1 MFDLEKPKWI
11 IQDGELRMGRVVN
24 QFIVADNYGPY
35 PLGGGLW
42 FFDVDAKIMYLYH
55 KSYDYGQVKV
65 EDFEDVEVRR
75 SLEKVTIHFSTELDL
90 EMAKQNSVIIQDLNH
105 EETNY

>member
-1 MFDLEKPKWI
+1 MFEKPKWI

-24 QFIVADNYGPY
+24 HSNLAEEGAPK

-42 FFDVDAKIMYLYH
+42 FFDMDEKVMYLYG
-55 KSYDYGQVKV
+55 KSYDYGQVKA
-65 EDFEDVEVRR
+65 EDFENIEVRR

-90 EMAKQNSVIIQDLNH
+90 ELAKANSIIIQDFDHDTIN
-105 EETNY
+105 